1 MEIERI
7 RDRSKP
13 SFPLRPDPEK
23 VFPVDVSWMKESQKI
38 SFHRGSSPVKR
49 RWKLMAWSLAAGFI
63 DILMMFSITCFVTGA
78 LIYAMSLK
86 LTLAQLLHVSSLQMA
101 LAVTLVGF
109 YAMYLLTLR
118 VFLGCTLGE
127 WACGLRLGEPRH
139 RLSPGYSLKVH
150 FRLIVT
156 LLTGVITLPFLS
168 LIFGV
173 DLAGKLSGLPLVSC
187 SAK

>member
-1 MEIERI
+1 MEIERV
-7 RDRSKP
+7 RQRKP
-13 SFPLRPDPEK
+13 SVKREIFNS
-23 VFPVDVSWMKESQKI
+23 FPVDPAWAKESQKI

-63 DILMMFSITCFVTGA
+63 DILMMFSITCFVTGTLILAMSWKVSLNQVAHTQSLQTA
-78 LIYAMSLK
+78 LIL
-86 LTLAQLLHVSSLQMA
+86 
-101 LAVTLVGF
+101 TLVGF
-109 YAMYLLTLR
+109 YAMYLLILR

-150 FRLIVT
+150 FRLLVTVLTGGVT
-156 LLTGVITLPFLS
+156 LPLLS
-168 LIFGV
+168 MVFGV